1 MVYTTYGE
9 IGDGL
14 IIVLPKLVA
23 SRDPIRRSPNEFSQ
37 LLPPKLDT
45 IWLYNIAMENHH
57 F

>member
-9 IGDGL
+9 IGDGF
-14 IIVLPKLVA
+14 IIVLPKLMA

-37 LLPPKLDT
+37 FLPPKLDT
-45 IWLYNIAMENHH
+45 IWLFNIAMEHHH